1 MIQNPL
7 DPSKVHSEYPYL
19 AEYNNWLS
27 AKEVNAIF
35 KEMPMIKYTRGKVK
49 THDGH
54 YVTDYRNAYN
64 HIVTAD
70 DRLCLTSL
78 AKRVADWVGV
88 KESFL
93 EPTVL
98 IRYPESGYFRPH
110 SDFNIQTENSVTTR
124 RVATA
129 ILYLNDDFEGGT
141 TTFGMLGA
149 KVTPVTG
156 KMVFFRYGYDD
167 QSVNEKLR
175 HSGDIVLKGIKHNI
189 CFFIRD
195 GEFTPTQRANMSY

>member
-1 MIQNPL
+1 MQNPS
-7 DPSKVHSEYPYL
+7 DPSKLHSETPYL
-19 AEYNNWLS
+19 AEYDNWLS
-27 AKEVNAIF
+27 VKEIKAIF
-35 KEMPMIKYTRGKVK
+35 DEMPMVKYTRGKVK
-49 THDGH
+49 TRDGH
-54 YVTDYRNAYN
+54 HVTDYRNAFN

-78 AKRVADWVGV
+78 LGRVASWAGV

-110 SDFNIQTENSVTTR
+110 HDFNIQSENGVTTH

-129 ILYLNDDFEGGT
+129 MLYLNDDFEGGS

-149 KVTPVTG
+149 KVVPAAG
-156 KMVFFRYGYDD
+156 KMIFFRYGYDD
-167 QSVNEKLR
+167 TTLNEQLR
-175 HSGDIVLKGIKHNI
+175 HSGDIVLKGTKHVI